1 MRNPNQ
7 LKNSQEF
14 KFAIIGGFN
23 TLLDFIILFGLT
35 AIGFNSV
42 VANIFSTGI
51 TFVSSFILNKQV
63 TFKSQK
69 RTKRELIRE
78 MILFT
83 IVTLFGLWVIQSLVI
98 YLASGLLGNF
108 ISQENIVLFLAK
120 VIATGFSLIWNFVLY
135 KRIVFTNK

>member
-1 MRNPNQ
+1 MKN

-35 AIGFNSV
+35 AIGFNSII
-42 VANIFSTGI
+42 ANIFSTGI

-83 IVTLFGLWVIQSLVI
+83 IVTLFGLWVIQSVVI

-120 VIATGFSLIWNFVLY
+120 VIATGFSLVWNFVLY
-135 KRIVFTNK
+135 KKVVFTS

>member
-1 MRNPNQ
+1 MKN

-23 TLLDFIILFGLT
+23 TLLYFIILFGLT
-35 AIGFNSV
+35 AIGFNSII
-42 VANIFSTGI
+42 ANIFSTGI

-83 IVTLFGLWVIQSLVI
+83 IVTLFGLWVIQSVVI

-135 KRIVFTNK
+135 KKVVFTS

>member
-1 MRNPNQ
+1 VKNPNQ

-42 VANIFSTGI
+42 IANIFSTGI

-83 IVTLFGLWVIQSLVI
+83 IVTLFGLWVIQSGVI
-98 YLASGLLGNF
+98 YFVSGLLRSFSLND
-108 ISQENIVLFLAK
+108 SIVLFLAK
-120 VIATGFSLIWNFVLY
+120 IIATGFSLVWNFVLY
-135 KRIVFTNK
+135 KKVVFTS

>member
-35 AIGFNSV
+35 AIGFNSII
-42 VANIFSTGI
+42 ANIFSTGI

-83 IVTLFGLWVIQSLVI
+83 IVTLFGLWVIQSVVI

>member
-1 MRNPNQ
+1 MKNLNQ

-14 KFAIIGGFN
+14 KFAIVGGFN
-23 TLLDFIILFGLT
+23 TILDFIILFGLT

-42 VANIFSTGI
+42 IANIFSTGI
-51 TFVSSFILNKQV
+51 TFVSSFMLNKRF
-63 TFKSQK
+63 TFKSEN

-83 IVTLFGLWVIQSLVI
+83 IVTLFGLWVIQSGII
-98 YLASGLLGNF
+98 YLVSALLSNF

-135 KRIVFTNK
+135 KKVVFTS

>member
-1 MRNPNQ
+1 MKNLKQ

-63 TFKSQK
+63 TFRSQK
-69 RTKRELIRE
+69 RTKKELMRE

-83 IVTLFGLWVIQSLVI
+83 IVTLFGLWVIQSGVI
-98 YLASGLLGNF
+98 YFVSGLLRSFSLND
-108 ISQENIVLFLAK
+108 SIVLFLAK
-120 VIATGFSLIWNFVLY
+120 IIATGFSLVWNFVLY
-135 KRIVFTNK
+135 KKVVFTS

>member
-1 MRNPNQ
+1 MKN

-35 AIGFNSV
+35 AIGFNSII
-42 VANIFSTGI
+42 ANIFSTGI

-83 IVTLFGLWVIQSLVI
+83 IVTLFGLWVIQSVVI

-135 KRIVFTNK
+135 KKVVFTS

>member
-1 MRNPNQ
+1 MKN

-35 AIGFNSV
+35 AIGFNSII
-42 VANIFSTGI
+42 ANIFSTGI

-83 IVTLFGLWVIQSLVI
+83 IVTLFGLWVIQSGVI
-98 YLASGLLGNF
+98 YFVSGLLRSFSLND
-108 ISQENIVLFLAK
+108 SIVLFLAK
-120 VIATGFSLIWNFVLY
+120 IIATGFSLVWNFVLY
-135 KRIVFTNK
+135 KKVVFTS

>member
-1 MRNPNQ
+1 MKNPNQ

-83 IVTLFGLWVIQSLVI
+83 IVTLFGLWVIQSVVI

-120 VIATGFSLIWNFVLY
+120 VIATDFSLIWNFVLY
-135 KRIVFTNK
+135 KKVVFTS